1 MIVKICGIT
10 NLEDAQAAIAGG
22 ANALGFNFYPRS
34 KRYIGIA
41 DATKLLDRLA
51 PGILRVGV
59 FVNEPAERVADLV
72 KRIGLHVAQLHGD
85 EKPEQYPAGVRVWKA
100 AHVDEQFSLA
110 AWENCPAEA
119 LLLDS
124 PANGEHGGSGQSFD
138 WARAAGAGDRH
149 IILAGGLDE
158 SNVRDAIRLVKPWG
172 IDACSRL
179 ERAPGRKDH
188 VKMAAFIRAA
198 LEASA

>member
-1 MIVKICGIT
+1 MIIKICGIT
-10 NLEDAQAAIAGG
+10 NIEDAQAAIRSG

-41 DATKLLDRLA
+41 DATKIAAQLPA
-51 PGILRVGV
+51 SVLRVGV
-59 FVNEPAERVADLV
+59 FVNESADRVSDLV
-72 KRIGLHVAQLHGD
+72 RRVGLHVAQLHG
-85 EKPEQYPAGVRVWKA
+85 EETPEQYPAGVRVWKA
-100 AHVDEQFSLA
+100 AHVDENFNLA
-110 AWENCPAEA
+110 AWESNPAEA

-124 PANGEHGGSGQSFD
+124 AANGELGGSGHTFD
-138 WARAAGAGDRH
+138 WSRAAGGSRQ

-158 SNVRDAIRLVKPWG
+158 TNVGEAIRQVKPWG
-172 IDACSRL
+172 VDACSRI

-188 VKMAAFIRAA
+188 ARMAAFVSAV